1 MSQTKDNK
9 LKFDGASNLRMIA
22 PIESC
27 AEFAVLDLHCTGA
40 DNSMFRMGRALLIVK
55 PAARG
60 VRRCANCA

>member
-27 AEFAVLDLHCTGA
+27 AEFAVLDLH
-40 DNSMFRMGRALLIVK
+40 SRALIT
-55 PAARG
+55 ACFGWGERY
-60 VRRCANCA
+60 